1 MKILW
6 QVSFRPFGKSKIND
20 DIQKKFVENIK
31 KMKADITLSV
41 TQFDDYGV
49 KNFLNKSNIKF
60 KYFNV
65 PKKKLPKGS
74 KYSNSMMLINS
85 IKYFISKDFDYFVFS
100 NADVFISRNIVKIL
114 SKQIHADYMG
124 FVYPNILIK
133 NGRKHE
139 TFLPHYGIDFIA
151 FKLSKKKSLM
161 FHKLLKD
168 YKQFDW
174 GVIDNFY
181 ISIGD
186 KLDLKFENLY
196 KKVKLKKIENK
207 FKDFKEN
214 RNWQV
219 KSWKKNN
226 FYFKKFLK
234 KNNLSSLYAYGSYYY
249 LLFKF
254 FRLKDLNQDLFFIY
268 LRFYLF
274 LPISFIKKI
283 FKRP

>member
-6 QVSFRPFGKSKIND
+6 QVSFRPFSKSNVND
-20 DIQKKFVENIK
+20 EIQKKFVENIK
-31 KMKADITLSV
+31 KINADITLSV

-49 KNFLNKSNIKF
+49 KSFLDKSNIKF
-60 KYFNV
+60 KYFNF

-74 KYSNSMMLINS
+74 KYSNSIMLNNS
-85 IKYFISKDFDYFVFS
+85 IKFLISKNFDYFIFS
-100 NADVFISRNIVKIL
+100 NADVFVSKKITEIL
-114 SKQIHADYMG
+114 KNQSHNDYMG
-124 FVYPNILIK
+124 FIYPNTLFK
-133 NGRKHE
+133 NGKKYD
-139 TFLPHYGIDFIA
+139 TLLPHYGIDFIA
-151 FKLSKKKSLM
+151 FKLSKKKLLL
-161 FHKLLKD
+161 FLKLIKD

-181 ISIGD
+181 ISVGE
-186 KLDLKFENLY
+186 KLNLRFENLY
-196 KKVKLKKIENK
+196 KKIKIKKVENK

-214 RNWQV
+214 RDWQI

-226 FYFKKFLK
+226 LYFKNYLR
-234 KNNLSSLYAYGSYYY
+234 KNNLSILYAYGSYYY

-254 FRLKDLNQDLFFIY
+254 LRLRDLNVDLFFIY

-274 LPISFIKKI
+274 LPIALLKKI